1 MSINLRLGIFAVAL
15 IIIIII
21 LQILKRGK
29 VPIKYSLVWFL
40 STIIMLLVAFLPD
53 FLITIAKI
61 IGFETMSNMVIGV
74 MIIILFFISMALTII
89 VSGQKEKI
97 TLLIQE
103 VSILK
108 RKVEE
113 DEKK

>member
-40 STIIMLLVAFLPD
+40 STIIMLLVTFLPD

>member
-1 MSINLRLGIFAVAL
+1 MSINLRLGIFAVSL
-15 IIIIII
+15 IIVIIII
-21 LQILKRGK
+21 QILKRGK

-40 STIIMLLVAFLPD
+40 STIIMLLVAFFPD
-53 FLITIAKI
+53 LLIVIAKI

-74 MIIILFFISMALTII
+74 MIIILFLISMALTII